1 MAEPAPATV
10 ATVTITKA
18 GSSYSVVPPSQDIT
32 YNEAVYFTCNPTCW
46 AWTFV
51 GGAAVNAFQN
61 EANYYVPCPAG
72 TGPAQYVAS
81 QYYGST
87 ITVVPTD
94 VGAPQP
100 PVPPNFEDSVRGTIK
115 VSSMIDKKKEER

>member
-10 ATVTITKA
+10 GKVTIVKAA
-18 GSSYSVVPPSQDIT
+18 GSYNVTPPTQTIACA
-32 YNEAVYFTCNPTCW
+32 EAVYFTSNPTCW

-51 GGAAVNAFQN
+51 GTTAVNAFQN
-61 EANYYVPCPAG
+61 ETNYYIPCPAG
-72 TGPAQYVAS
+72 TGPAQYAAS
-81 QYYGST
+81 QYCGQT

-100 PVPPNFEDSVRGTIK
+100 PPNVIESVRGTIK
-115 VSSMIDKKKEER
+115 VSSMNDTKKEERR